1 MKFTISLKIILSSLI
16 LMFLAALMGGFSV
29 YTSSVSERLSSD
41 SIKYVVPLMND
52 VSGASISSIS
62 AMVDAANFLDSGN
75 INYYNSA
82 VDFMDNANYYL
93 DDMDEVVN
101 SAPDKTV
108 FGDILELT
116 PIFRQSF
123 ALYSEAA
130 LNIMDAYWESSE
142 SNKAFHLSSNLLII
156 ELQKLHDYGVKVL
169 LAGGRGNLAAYGEIV
184 KSSSLL
190 ISDLDDIRLD
200 YAEAVN
206 KKNTSMLDHIVEK
219 SESMRRNIG
228 FLKTVDVDAE
238 CEKLLASV
246 ESAFDKADA
255 DSEEVLANIKVLASA
270 SQKRSGT
277 RANLQN
283 IIDEINQTAIS
294 RNIDF
299 SINSSETLKKNQFA
313 QIIILAVILIAGFL
327 LTVIN
332 IVTISR
338 PIRRFVESV
347 GNLTKGDGDL
357 TAKINAA
364 NNYDELHQLAS
375 NFNRFIKNVREIVSA
390 VKVSADEVVDG
401 NNRLASTMEELS
413 STFESQTARIADI
426 VTGMDSI
433 SQAAHST
440 REVLSQNTKDLDTAY
455 GETIKGREQL
465 SKTKDSIIGINHR
478 ATALSVTISKLS
490 ESSSRIG
497 DIIVAINEIAGQTN
511 LLALNAA
518 IEAARAGESGR
529 GFAVVADE
537 VRKLAERTQKAT
549 EEVED
554 IIRVLQA
561 ETESAS
567 LEMNKAADSVLEGVQ
582 MVTETA
588 EGFNKIVEY
597 VVKVKNES
605 TEVSSAV
612 SAQYNSIRGVDENTQ
627 NIALGINESNTAVS
641 EVTSTIGHLKTRSEN
656 LKNLVEKFKI

>member
-16 LMFLAALMGGFSV
+16 LMFLAVLMGGFSV
-29 YTSSVSERLSSD
+29 YTSSMSDRLSSD
-41 SIKYVVPLMND
+41 SIEYVVPLMND

-82 VDFMDNANYYL
+82 VDFIDNANYYL
-93 DDMDEVVN
+93 DDGDRIIN
-101 SAPDKTV
+101 SAPDKAV
-108 FGDILELT
+108 FGDILELVPT
-116 PIFRQSF
+116 FRQSF
-123 ALYSEAA
+123 DLYSEAA
-130 LNIMDAYWESSE
+130 TNVMDAYWEASE
-142 SNKAFHLSSNLLII
+142 SNKAFYLSSTALIT
-156 ELQKLHDYGVKVL
+156 ELQKLHDYGVVVL
-169 LAGGRGNLAAYGEIV
+169 SAGGRNAAAYGEVV
-184 KSSSLL
+184 KSVSLL
-190 ISDLDDIRLD
+190 IGDIYDIRLD
-200 YAEAVN
+200 YGEAVN
-206 KKNTSMLDHIVEK
+206 KKNASTLDHIIQE
-219 SESMRRNIG
+219 SQSMRKNIN
-228 FLKTVDVDAE
+228 FLKSVRIDAE
-238 CEKLLASV
+238 YEKLLAAV
-246 ESAFDKADA
+246 VRVFDKVDGEADKVF
-255 DSEEVLANIKVLASA
+255 DDIKILASA
-270 SQKRSGT
+270 SKARGSA
-277 RANLQN
+277 RADLQN
-283 IIDEINQTAIS
+283 IIDDINETAIS

-299 SINSSETLKKNQFA
+299 SMTSSETLKENQFV
-313 QIIILAVILIAGFL
+313 QIIILAIILIAGCL
-327 LTVIN
+327 LTVMN

-338 PIRRFVESV
+338 PIRHFVESV

-357 TAKINAA
+357 TAQIKAA

-413 STFESQTARIADI
+413 STFDSQTARIADI
-426 VTGMDSI
+426 VSGMDSI
-433 SQAAHST
+433 SRAAHST
-440 REVLSQNTKDLDTAY
+440 NEVLAQNTKDLDTAF

-465 SKTKDSIIGINHR
+465 GKTKDSIMGINHR
-478 ATALSVTISKLS
+478 ATALSGTISKLS

-549 EEVED
+549 EEVEH
-554 IIRVLQA
+554 IIKILQK

-567 LEMNKAADSVLEGVQ
+567 VEMGRAADSVLEGVQ
-582 MVTETA
+582 IVTATA

-605 TEVSSAV
+605 AEVSGSV
-612 SAQYNSIRGVDENTQ
+612 SAQYISIRGVDENTQ
-627 NIALGINESNTAVS
+627 NIALGINESNAAVS
-641 EVTSTIGHLKTRSEN
+641 EVASTITQLKTRSEN